1 MSKKLKISTYS
12 EDHGNFINLNDIVF
26 FFAKHIN
33 IFIFNIILIGSISI
47 LYAQFIAEYQY
58 TSTAKI
64 MSTSSS
70 GQSQIAG
77 LASEFGISLPTN
89 QSEPKWVY
97 DDIIKSRTLSRA
109 ILKREF
115 FSSRFN
121 KHLPII
127 NILNNK
133 EKINKENLYNIE
145 FKTIGKLIDMLSLS
159 QNIKTGVYT
168 LSITSSDRKLSQYLV
183 NAFIEELDLH
193 QRNYNKMITGEA
205 REFIEKRIETTK
217 NELNLAEE
225 NLKDFA
231 IRNRRIEN
239 SPLLLLEQQ
248 RLTREVSVLIGVFT
262 TLKQQLETTKI
273 EELKESNYVIVVDPP
288 ELPLIRSSPKKK
300 AIVIYAMVFAFLLAV
315 GIGLVKEFLDS
326 TTNTERKKFSVAK
339 ELFVRNLFSII
350 KK

>member
-1 MSKKLKISTYS
+1 M
-12 EDHGNFINLNDIVF
+12 EDNSNFIKLNDIVF

-33 IFIFNIILIGSISI
+33 LFILNIILFGSLSI
-47 LYAQFIAEYQY
+47 LYAQFIAEHQF

-64 MSTSSS
+64 MSTSSG

-77 LASEFGISLPTN
+77 LASEFGISLPTS

-97 DDIIKSRTLSRA
+97 DDIIKSRTLAKA
-109 ILKREF
+109 ILKRDF
-115 FSSRFN
+115 FSEQF
-121 KHLPII
+121 KKQLPII
-127 NILNNK
+127 NILNNA
-133 EKINKENLYNIE
+133 EKLNKEDLYKIE
-145 FKTIGKLIDMLSLS
+145 IKTINKLIDMLSLS

-168 LSITSSDRKLSQYLV
+168 LSLTSPDRQLSQYLV

-288 ELPLIRSSPKKK
+288 ELPLIRSSPRKKS
-300 AIVIYAMVFAFLLAV
+300 IVIFAAVFSFLLAT
-315 GIGLVKEFLDS
+315 GIGLIKEFLDS
-326 TTNTERKKFSVAK
+326 TTKTERKKFIAAK
-339 ELFVRNLFSII
+339 ELFFHNLFSII